1 MSGPTSKGPQPS
13 TAACAEAAAWVARLH
28 GPNRTREVE
37 DGLRRWLAEGADHAA
52 AFELMT
58 DTWEKSSQLRRSPLE
73 RVASW
78 ERRGIRMSFSR
89 VALATACTFAVAV
102 IATLLYLHTDA
113 VTTGIGE
120 SRTLA
125 LEDGTRVHLNTDT
138 RVTVR
143 YEKRLRRVVLDRGEA
158 FFDVAQHSDRPFVV
172 SAEGREITALGT
184 QFLVHAESQRLSI
197 TLVEGKVTVSG
208 PVTPAVSVSDNSG
221 AAAEVPPAHSA
232 ATSNIVTLN
241 PGERLTLASAT
252 VPQIDRPSI
261 ERVTAWE
268 RGQISFD
275 NSRLADAVAEMNRY
289 SRTPIVLHDPTLA
302 DIRVSGIFEI
312 GDSAYFAQAVSRLYH
327 LRLDQGS
334 QGIMLAAESKAT
346 STPGKYP

>member
-1 MSGPTSKGPQPS
+1 MSDVTSKGSQPAP
-13 TAACAEAAAWVARLH
+13 AACAQAAAWVARLH
-28 GPNRTREVE
+28 GPNRTPEVE
-37 DGLRRWLAEGADHAA
+37 EGLRRWLAESPDHAA
-52 AFELMT
+52 AFELLT
-58 DTWEKSSQLRRSPLE
+58 DTWEKSAQLRRSPLE

-78 ERRGIRMSFSR
+78 ERVGFRMSFSR
-89 VALATACTFAVAV
+89 VALAIACTFAVAV

-113 VTTGIGE
+113 VATGIGE

-125 LEDGTRVHLNTDT
+125 LEDGTRIHLNTDT

-158 FFDVAQHSDRPFVV
+158 FFDVAQHPDRPFVV
-172 SAEGREITALGT
+172 SAQGREIRALGT
-184 QFLVHAESQRLSI
+184 QFLVRAELQRLSI

-208 PVTPAVSVSDNSG
+208 PATPAMSASEN
-221 AAAEVPPAHSA
+221 ARTAEVPPPHSA
-232 ATSNIVTLN
+232 GTSNVVTLS
-241 PGERLTLASAT
+241 PGERLTLVSTT
-252 VPQIDRPSI
+252 VPRIDRPSI

-275 NSRLADAVAEMNRY
+275 DSRLADAVAEMNRY

-302 DIRVSGIFEI
+302 GIRVSGIFEV

-327 LRLDQGS
+327 LRLDQGPH
-334 QGIMLAAESKAT
+334 GIMLAAESTAA
-346 STPGKYP
+346 SAPGKDP